1 MGPRTVSVLL
11 PLKFSIEPENR
22 EEEIYSLKE
31 LRYYLRETMTYKVE
45 LELLDLST
53 LTTTVRAF
61 NFDQARMSIDE
72 SPLVYGAIQQN
83 HRAYL
88 HELREQIDMILG
100 DR

>member
-1 MGPRTVSVLL
+1 MSVLL
-11 PLKFSIEPENR
+11 PLKFSIEPEER
-22 EEEIYSLKE
+22 DEDIYARTD
-31 LRYYLRETMTYKVE
+31 LRHWVQTTTYKVE

-72 SPLVYGAIQQN
+72 SPLVYGAIQEN

-88 HELREQIDMILG
+88 RDLREQIDMILG